1 MKLID
6 DCLDVSV
13 DEDTVVRAARAVV
26 TPRG

>member
-13 DEDTVVRAARAVV
+13 DGDTLLRAVRAVV
-26 TPRG
+26 TPSG